1 MNTPGALAPGLLLRG
16 GFGRDCMVYRA
27 GRGGESRPGPS
38 RPTRLPLSPAL
49 SLAGPMRAVVVS
61 HTYSQ
66 PRHQGARR
74 NQRTPLNPAAS
85 AAAAP
90 AVAPPSAANRKQYA
104 ADDPRRWWAVKERS
118 SSGIPSSSSSSS
130 SNNSSSAWPAGGL
143 PAPASDLA
151 AALAPLAA
159 ACGADAAAVTQAV
172 RCLPPALRQGVVANG
187 CQVAQHLRSL
197 GVPLPLL
204 AAALRRCLP
213 LFSRP
218 PAQHAAPQMA
228 ELMAAGLSAAEALR
242 CFERSPMAA
251 GSSSLGASLAAL
263 SQLLSAGSDSGS
275 TSSSSGSG
283 SGDVPTADQLQ
294 PAAALLREQPG
305 AAAALLAVRPS
316 ELHRRAAYLRDS
328 LGLSAAQ
335 LAAAVRRD
343 ATLLALLPET
353 LEEQAAALQEEL
365 GMSAQQFAEL
375 ASACPAALANLAD
388 CVEEL
393 TFAASSLAGV
403 RGRGRGQGWSNLV
416 AGAPLH
422 VGASQEHR
430 PATAGCAQHA
440 GT

>member
-1 MNTPGALAPGLLLRG
+1 
-16 GFGRDCMVYRA
+16 MVYRA
-27 GRGGESRPGPS
+27 GRGGESRPVSS

-49 SLAGPMRAVVVS
+49 SLAGPMRAAVVS
-61 HTYSQ
+61 HTYSP
-66 PRHQGARR
+66 PRRQDARR
-74 NQRTPLNPAAS
+74 SQRSPLNPAAS
-85 AAAAP
+85 AAAAS
-90 AVAPPSAANRKQYA
+90 AAAPPSTATRKQYA

-118 SSGIPSSSSSSS
+118 SIDSPSSSSPSS
-130 SNNSSSAWPAGGL
+130 SNGSSSTWPAGGL

-151 AALAPLAA
+151 AALVPLAA
-159 ACGADAAAVTQAV
+159 ACGADAAALTQAV
-172 RCLPPALRQGVVANG
+172 RCLPPALRQGVLANG

-197 GVPLPLL
+197 GVPLPLM

-218 PAQHAAPQMA
+218 AAQHAAPQMA

-263 SQLLSAGSDSGS
+263 SQLLSAGSDS
-275 TSSSSGSG
+275 SSSSGSSG
-283 SGDVPTADQLQ
+283 SGDVPTAAQLQ
-294 PAAALLREQPG
+294 PAAVLLREQPG
-305 AAAALLAVRPS
+305 EAAALLAVRPS

-343 ATLLALLPET
+343 ATLLALPPET

-375 ASACPAALANLAD
+375 ATACPAALANLVD

-403 RGRGRGQGWSNLV
+403 RGRGRGQG
-416 AGAPLH
+416 
-422 VGASQEHR
+422 R
-430 PATAGCAQHA
+430 
-440 GT
+440 